1 MGRRKCQPKKGG
13 LVQKLPKEW
22 IPYFQQHGMTSR
34 LRNALRTKKWTT
46 TQIALVVR
54 TYPDYKD
61 YPDASPEPT
70 PELSEESSPEDS
82 GVEPSEA
89 SSRRGDLPPAA
100 AQPIPAAQPKPGT
113 SRGGGSSS
121 SRPYLKKQ
129 RAAKKEPRKQFS
141 VPTGLKKPHCYRPGT
156 VALRQIRHYQKST
169 ELLIR
174 KLPFRCLVRE
184 IAQGIMTDLCFQA
197 AAFGALQEASEAYLV
212 GLLEDSNLCAIHS
225 GCVTIMPKDIQL
237 ARHIW
242 GERT

>member
-1 MGRRKCQPKKGG
+1 MGRKKYQPKKGG

-22 IPYFQQHGMTSR
+22 IPYFQQHGMTAR
-34 LRNALRTKKWTT
+34 MRNALRTKKWTT

-54 TYPDYKD
+54 KYPNFKT

-82 GVEPSEA
+82 GVEPSVATRRRE
-89 SSRRGDLPPAA
+89 SSPV
-100 AQPIPAAQPKPGT
+100 AAQPKPGT
-113 SRGGGSSS
+113 SRGGGSDSKKS
-121 SRPYLKKQ
+121 YPKKQ
-129 RAAKKEPRKQFS
+129 TAAKKESRKQFS
-141 VPTGLKKPHCYRPGT
+141 LPTGLKKPHHYRPGT
-156 VALRQIRHYQKST
+156 VALRQIRCYQKST

-174 KLPFRCLVRE
+174 KLPFRHLVRE
-184 IAQGIMTDLCFQA
+184 IAQGYMFDVHFQA
-197 AAFGALQEASEAYLV
+197 PAFGALQEASEVYLV

-225 GCVTIMPKDIQL
+225 GCVTIMPRDIQL

>member
-1 MGRRKCQPKKGG
+1 
-13 LVQKLPKEW
+13 
-22 IPYFQQHGMTSR
+22 MTSR

-61 YPDASPEPT
+61 YPDALPEPT
-70 PELSEESSPEDS
+70 PEPSEESSPEDS
-82 GVEPSEA
+82 GVEPSET
-89 SSRRGDLPPAA
+89 SSRRGDSPPAA
-100 AQPIPAAQPKPGT
+100 AQSIPAVQPKPGT

-129 RAAKKEPRKQFS
+129 TAAKKEPRKQFS

-184 IAQGIMTDLCFQA
+184 IAKGIMTDLHFQA

-225 GCVTIMPKDIQL
+225 GCVTIIPKDIQL
-237 ARHIW
+237 TRHIQ

>member
-1 MGRRKCQPKKGG
+1 
-13 LVQKLPKEW
+13 
-22 IPYFQQHGMTSR
+22 MTTR
-34 LRNALRTKKWTT
+34 LRNALGTKKWTT
-46 TQIALVVR
+46 MQIALVVR
-54 TYPDYKD
+54 KYPDFKD

-82 GVEPSEA
+82 GVEPLNI
-89 SSRRGDLPPAA
+89 SSRRRESPPAA
-100 AQPIPAAQPKPGT
+100 AQPKPVAQPKPKPGT

-121 SRPYLKKQ
+121 SKSYPKKQ
-129 RAAKKEPRKQFS
+129 IAARKEPRKQFS

-156 VALRQIRHYQKST
+156 VALRQIRRYQKCT

-184 IAQGIMTDLCFQA
+184 IAQGIMTDVSFQA
-197 AAFGALQEASEAYLV
+197 AAFGALQETSEAYLV

-237 ARHIW
+237 ARRIW

>member
-1 MGRRKCQPKKGG
+1 MDTIFPAT
-13 LVQKLPKEW
+13 W
-22 IPYFQQHGMTSR
+22 YDFR

-89 SSRRGDLPPAA
+89 SSRRGDSPPAA
-100 AQPIPAAQPKPGT
+100 AQPKPVAQPKPGT

-121 SRPYLKKQ
+121 SRPYPKKQ
-129 RAAKKEPRKQFS
+129 TAAKKEPRKQFS

-156 VALRQIRHYQKST
+156 VALRQIRCYQKS
-169 ELLIR
+169 
-174 KLPFRCLVRE
+174 PFRCLVRE
-184 IAQGIMTDLCFQA
+184 IAQGIMTDVHFQA

-225 GCVTIMPKDIQL
+225 GRVTIMPKDIQL
-237 ARHIW
+237 ARHIR

>member
-1 MGRRKCQPKKGG
+1 M
-13 LVQKLPKEW
+13 
-22 IPYFQQHGMTSR
+22 
-34 LRNALRTKKWTT
+34 
-46 TQIALVVR
+46 VR

-70 PELSEESSPEDS
+70 PELSEESSLEDS

-89 SSRRGDLPPAA
+89 SSRRGDSPPAA
-100 AQPIPAAQPKPGT
+100 AQPKPVAQPKPGT

-129 RAAKKEPRKQFS
+129 TVAKKEPRKQFS
-141 VPTGLKKPHCYRPGT
+141 VPTGLKKPHHYRPGT
-156 VALRQIRHYQKST
+156 VALRQIRCYQKTT

-184 IAQGIMTDLCFQA
+184 IAQGIMTDLHFQA
-197 AAFGALQEASEAYLV
+197 AVFGALQEASEAYLV

-237 ARHIW
+237 ARRIW

>member
-1 MGRRKCQPKKGG
+1 MGRRKHQPKKGG

-22 IPYFQQHGMTSR
+22 IPYFQQHGMTAR

-54 TYPDYKD
+54 KYLDFKA

-70 PELSEESSPEDS
+70 PEPSEESSPEDS
-82 GVEPSEA
+82 SVEPSEVSA
-89 SSRRGDLPPAA
+89 RRGESSPAA
-100 AQPIPAAQPKPGT
+100 AQPKPKPET
-113 SRGGGSSS
+113 SRGGGSGSS
-121 SRPYLKKQ
+121 KSYPKKQ
-129 RAAKKEPRKQFS
+129 IAAKKEPRKHFS

-156 VALRQIRHYQKST
+156 VALRQIRCYQKCT

-174 KLPFRCLVRE
+174 KLPFRHLVRE
-184 IAQGIMTDLCFQA
+184 IAQGYMFDVHFQA

-237 ARHIW
+237 ARRIQ